1 MKYEER
7 IMNLFNNGY
16 LKTSLVV
23 KENIPKTYLT
33 KLVKLGYIERVSR
46 GLYTNKK
53 EISDELLILQNKSKY
68 AIYSNMTAL
77 YFLGFSN
84 RLPIKYDITIPNGY
98 KGTLQNNSKVNLY
111 YIKKE
116 YSNIGII
123 TIKDNYNNDI
133 RIYDLE
139 KSICD
144 IIRNKNRID
153 RELFNKAIRDYY
165 YSKDKDTLKLYNYAK
180 KMNIYNKVKNTF
192 EVFS

>member
-53 EISDELLILQNKSKY
+53 EINDELLILQNKSKY

-165 YSKDKDTLKLYNYAK
+165 YSKDKDTLKLYDYAK
-180 KMNIYNKVKNTF
+180 KMNIYNKVKSTF

>member
-23 KENIPKTYLT
+23 KENIPKIYLT
-33 KLVKLGYIERVSR
+33 KLVKLGHIERVSR

-53 EISDELLILQNKSKY
+53 EFNDELLILQNKSKY

-84 RLPIKYDITIPNGY
+84 RLPIKYDITVPNGY
-98 KGTLQNNSKVNLY
+98 KGFLQNNSKVNLY
-111 YIKKE
+111 YVKKE

-123 TIKDNYNNDI
+123 TIKDNYNNDV

-139 KSICD
+139 KSMCD
-144 IIRNKNRID
+144 IIKNKNRVD

-165 YSKDKDTLKLYNYAK
+165 YSKDKNPLKLYDYAK
-180 KMNIYNKVKNTF
+180 KMNIYNKVKSTF

>member
-7 IMNLFNNGY
+7 IMDLFNNGY

-23 KENIPKTYLT
+23 KENIPKVYLT
-33 KLVKLGYIERVSR
+33 KLVKLGKIERVSR

-84 RLPIKYDITIPNGY
+84 RLPIKYDITVPNGY

-133 RIYDLE
+133 RIYNLE

-153 RELFNKAIRDYY
+153 RELYNKAIRDYY
-165 YSKDKDTLKLYNYAK
+165 YSKDKDTLKLYDYAK
-180 KMNIYNKVKNTF
+180 KMNIYNKVKSTF

>member
-23 KENIPKTYLT
+23 KENIPKIYLT
-33 KLVKLGYIERVSR
+33 KLVKLGHIERVSR
-46 GLYTNKK
+46 RLYTNKK
-53 EISDELLILQNKSKY
+53 EFNDELLILQNKSKY

-84 RLPIKYDITIPNGY
+84 RLPIKYDITVPNGY
-98 KGTLQNNSKVNLY
+98 KGFLQNNSKVNLY
-111 YIKKE
+111 YVKKE

-123 TIKDNYNNDI
+123 TIKDNYNNDV

-139 KSICD
+139 KSMCD
-144 IIRNKNRID
+144 IIKNKNRVD

-165 YSKDKDTLKLYNYAK
+165 YSKDKNPLKLYDYAK
-180 KMNIYNKVKNTF
+180 KMNIYNKVKSTF